1 MREIGGYIEF
11 EQFHKEMLH
20 ESAIKLNCGRNCL
33 AYLIKMR
40 GITSIALPYFLCE
53 SVKNICKKYN
63 VNIRYYSLKDNLMPE
78 DLVLKKDEWLYV
90 VNYYGQ
96 IDSMQVKG
104 LSLRYEHIIVD
115 YAQAYFDKPID
126 GVDSIYTCRK
136 FFGVP
141 DGAFLYTDSDLPE
154 PIERDE
160 SFERMHFL
168 LGRYE
173 RSASEFYN
181 EYVANN
187 QIFTSQPIKYM
198 SKLTQNLLRS
208 IDYNQV
214 RMIRTE
220 NYTYLAS
227 RFHDYNLLN
236 IQKVEGAFAYPL
248 MLKEAQEVRCHLIR
262 NKVYIPVLWPNVIN
276 EVNEESYEYQL
287 ANSILPLPVDQRY
300 RIEDMEYMA
309 ELICKVVW
317 NRGGVL

>member
-11 EQFHKEMLH
+11 EQCHKTMLH
-20 ESAIKLNCGRNCL
+20 ERAIKLNCGRNCL
-33 AYLIKMR
+33 AYLIKVR

-63 VNIRYYSLKDNLMPE
+63 VNIRYYNLNDSLMPK
-78 DLVLKKDEWLYV
+78 DLVLKNDEWLYV

-96 IDSMQVKG
+96 LDSVQVKS
-104 LSLRYEHIIVD
+104 LSLRYKHIIVD
-115 YAQAYFDKPID
+115 YAQAYFDMPIE

-141 DGAFLYTDSDLPE
+141 DGAFLYTDSDLLE
-154 PIERDE
+154 PFECDE

-181 EYVANN
+181 EYIENN
-187 QIFTSQPIKYM
+187 RIFTTQPIKCM

-208 IDYNQV
+208 IDYERV
-214 RMIRTE
+214 KMVRTE

-227 RFHDYNLLN
+227 RLHDYNLLD
-236 IQKVEGAFAYPL
+236 IHKVEGAFAYPF
-248 MLKEAQEVRCHLIR
+248 MLKEAQEVRNHLIH
-262 NKVYIPVLWPNVIN
+262 NNVYIPVLWPNVIN
-276 EVNEESYEYQL
+276 DVSEESYECQL
-287 ANSILPLPVDQRY
+287 AKNILPLPCDQRY
-300 RIEDMEYMA
+300 GIEEMEYMVM
-309 ELICKVVW
+309 LICQII
-317 NRGGVL
+317 